1 MYSHTYDCVI
11 YSLRS
16 RAVILLP
23 LRLASLTHKNPKRR
37 KIITC
42 KGMRSTDAKISLRMF
57 IVEYPVRVISVAVL
71 VAV

>member
-23 LRLASLTHKNPKRR
+23 LRLASLTHKNSKRR
-37 KIITC
+37 KII
-42 KGMRSTDAKISLRMF
+42 KGMRPVDAKISLKMF

>member
-11 YSLRS
+11 YSLKS

-23 LRLASLTHKNPKRR
+23 LRPASLTHKNPKRR
-37 KIITC
+37 KII
-42 KGMRSTDAKISLRMF
+42 KGMRSVDAKISLKMF

-71 VAV
+71 VVV

>member
-23 LRLASLTHKNPKRR
+23 LCPASLTHKNPKRP
-37 KIITC
+37 KII
-42 KGMRSTDAKISLRMF
+42 KGMRPVDAKISLKMF
-57 IVEYPVRVISVAVL
+57 IVKYPVRVISVAVL
-71 VAV
+71 VVV

>member
-11 YSLRS
+11 YSLKS

-23 LRLASLTHKNPKRR
+23 LRPVSLTHKNPKKR
-37 KIITC
+37 KII
-42 KGMRSTDAKISLRMF
+42 KGMRPADAKISLKMF